1 MRPPYTQTIGSST
14 EMGYRMGTDEN
25 PASAPSNRA
34 APYGKSLV
42 LLASLFFMWGFIS
55 VINNTLLPHL
65 RSVFELS
72 YLETTLIESTWF
84 IGYLVASV
92 PSAFLIERIGYKRAL
107 TTGLTVMTV
116 GSLGMILAASLPS
129 YWVTLASLFT
139 VSCGIALLQVAAN
152 PYVAVIGPAESSES
166 RLTLVQAFN
175 TTGDVLAI
183 VFGQQLILAR
193 TIGGTSL
200 EGRQLTYAERM
211 ADAQATQLPYLI
223 VAIVLAG
230 LAIAIAFAK
239 LPELGVSTRRAS
251 AEARKGLSLWN
262 HRNLVFGCGAIA
274 LCVLSEIGVG
284 NLFINFA
291 SQPSVANIT
300 HEDAAFYLTFV
311 WGGMMVG
318 RFAGAWIMRYIA
330 PEKVLATF
338 AVLAFAGALVAVF
351 VPGPLAM
358 YGLIAVGLGNSIMF
372 PTIFALSIRGLGPL
386 TEEGSGLLIMAIA
399 GGALVFIQGSIADSY
414 GLHWAF
420 TVTALCSL
428 YVLAYA
434 LWLSKPTHSL
444 PPERLQ
450 PAPE

>member
-1 MRPPYTQTIGSST
+1 MATNGQAT
-14 EMGYRMGTDEN
+14 
-25 PASAPSNRA
+25 A
-34 APYGKSLV
+34 APYGRALA

-65 RSVFELS
+65 RSVFDLN
-72 YLETTLIESTWF
+72 YLQTTLIESTWF

-116 GSLGMILAASLPS
+116 GSLGMILAAALPS
-129 YWVTLASLFT
+129 YGVTLASLFT

-152 PYVAVIGPAESSES
+152 PYVAVIGPPETSES

-193 TIGGTSL
+193 TVGGTSL
-200 EGRQLTYAERM
+200 QGRELTYAERM

-223 VAIVLAG
+223 VAII
-230 LAIAIAFAK
+230 LAILAVAIARAR
-239 LPELGVSTRRAS
+239 LPELGASTRRTS
-251 AEARKGLSLWN
+251 AEARKGLSLFN
-262 HRNLVFGCGAIA
+262 HRNLIFGCGAIA

-291 SQPSVANIT
+291 SQPSVANVT
-300 HEDAAFYLTFV
+300 QKDAAFYLTFV

-330 PEKVLATF
+330 AEKVLALF
-338 AVLAFAGALVAVF
+338 AVLSFAGALVAVF
-351 VPGPLAM
+351 VPGPVAM

-372 PTIFALSIRGLGPL
+372 PTIFALAIRGLGPL